1 MTVGFKNHLDV
12 VSHVSNYSTWE
23 AGQEDQELK
32 GYIMPIRILMHYIM
46 GLRNILCSLL
56 PHPNNPPLTLY
67 IYDCLA
73 FLFFRIVCLET
84 PLLLDLTGMTR
95 LIYCV

>member
-1 MTVGFKNHLDV
+1 MVAYVG
-12 VSHVSNYSTWE
+12 NYSTWKV
-23 AGQEDQELK
+23 GQEDQELK
-32 GYIMPIRILMHYIM
+32 GYTMPTRIHMRYIM
-46 GLRNILCSLL
+46 GLGNSLCAPL
-56 PHPNNPPLTLY
+56 PPNPLLTLY

-73 FLFFRIVCLET
+73 FSTFRIVCLET